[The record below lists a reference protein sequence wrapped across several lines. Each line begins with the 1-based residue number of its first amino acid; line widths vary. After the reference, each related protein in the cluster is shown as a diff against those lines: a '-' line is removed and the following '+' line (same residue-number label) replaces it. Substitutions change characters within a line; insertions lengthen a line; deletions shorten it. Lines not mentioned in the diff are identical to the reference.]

1 MIEKL
6 VRLSLRTRAVV
17 VLLMAVVI
25 VVGVFGYAGM
35 PVDAFPDISPIMVPV
50 FAEAHGMSP
59 EEVERLITYPI
70 ESAMNGLPG
79 VRQIK
84 STSAFGMAVIY
95 VYFEDNVDIYFARQL
110 VGERLSAAMPD
121 LPDMHE
127 PPGLGPIST
136 GLGQIFIY
144 YLTAD
149 EGVDTEGKSLDLYL
163 RDLNDWVV
171 KYQLQTV
178 RGVTEVLSMGGNV
191 LQYQIQPNPHALRE
205 YDVSLEDI
213 IDAVNENNRNAGG
226 QFLVLGSEEH
236 LVRGIGLLQSLDDIR
251 TLPLKSIDG
260 VPIMVRDVADVEF
273 GPEVRRGVVSRNGER
288 EVVSGIVLKL
298 FGENTSEV
306 IDSLYKKV
314 DEVKASLPEGVE
326 LVPYYEQAELV
337 SNATGTVK
345 TALLLGAL
353 LVLITLAVFLGN
365 WRTSLVVALALPF
378 SALAAVILM
387 RSFGVSA
394 NLMSLG
400 GIAIAIGM
408 LGDGSI
414 VMVENI
420 YRHLNIPEK
429 SHHEKH
435 RVILDSAHEVGKPIV
450 FSTAI
455 IILVFLP
462 ILTLQGVE
470 GKMFSPMAATIAFA
484 LLGSMVMAVVVAPV
498 LSSLLLSKG
507 KRTEFVVMTKLKAL
521 YRPALQ
527 WSIKHKKRV
536 ALIALA
542 AFVGSMLLLPL
553 LGTEFVPT
561 LEEGSI
567 FIGVAM
573 APSIALEAATET
585 IMVLERRILEYEPVE
600 ETVSRIGRPE
610 AGSHPHPVNYAE
622 VQIELKDHREWGR
635 FRSKAELVEALSE
648 DLSGYP
654 GVQLNFTQPIQNAF
668 DELLSGTRAELA
680 IKLYGE
686 DLEVLRSKSAEISTA
701 IEGVPGLVDLATEQ
715 SFGQPQVQ
723 IVADRAACARY
734 GVTVAQI
741 LELVELAIGGEVID
755 DIYLNVRRY
764 GIHLRLQEDY
774 RASPEAIRSL
784 LVHTEDGSL
793 IPLSQVAE
801 VRQVIGPIQINR
813 EKNQRRWTVS
823 GNVRGRDLGGVVADI
838 QARIESEVELPAGY
852 FVEYGGQF
860 ENQQRAMK
868 RLSIIVPIVIAAV
881 LALLWM
887 SFGIMRHALV
897 IILNIP
903 LALIGGVLGL
913 LVTGE
918 YLSVPASVGFI
929 ALFGIAVQ
937 NGVVLVSYFN
947 HHRSK
952 GVDLDAALVEGGLLR
967 LRPVLM
973 TAMTTVL
980 GLMPLLL
987 SRGIGSEVQRP
998 LATVV
1003 VFGLTTSTLLTLFVI
1018 PAVYGWVEEWLDPSL
1033 RAVQDDM
1040 RPEGAS
1046 WGQSPDPD

>member
-1 MIEKL
+1 MISRI
-6 VRLSLRTRAVV
+6 VRLSLRRRAVV
-17 VLLMAVVI
+17 VLGMLAVI
-25 VVGVFGYAGM
+25 AVGIFSYSGM
-35 PVDAFPDISPIMVPV
+35 PVDAFPDISPIMVPI

-59 EEVERLITYPI
+59 EEVERLISYPI

-79 VRQIK
+79 VTQIK

-95 VYFEDNVDIYFARQL
+95 VYFKDDVDIYFARQL
-110 VGERLSAAMPD
+110 VSERLAAAMPD

-149 EGVDTEGKSLDLYL
+149 ESVDTDGMPVDLYL
-163 RDLNDWVV
+163 RDINDWVV

-178 RGVTEVLSMGGNV
+178 PGVTEVLSMGGSV
-191 LQYQIQPNPHALRE
+191 LQYQIRPSPLALLE

-236 LVRGIGLLQSLDDIR
+236 LVRGIGLLTSLDDIR
-251 TLPLKSIDG
+251 GLPLKSIDG
-260 VPIMVRDVADVEF
+260 VPIRVADVAEVEF
-273 GPEVRRGVVSRNGER
+273 GPEIRRGVVSHNGEQ
-288 EVVSGIVLKL
+288 EVISGIVLKL
-298 FGENTSEV
+298 FGENTSDV
-306 IDSLYKKV
+306 IDRLYSKV
-314 DEVKASLPEGVE
+314 DEVRDSLPEGVA

-337 SNATGTVK
+337 RNATGTVK
-345 TALLLGAL
+345 TALFLGAL
-353 LVLITLAVFLGN
+353 LVLVTLAFFLGDV
-365 WRTSLVVALALPF
+365 RTSFIVALALPF

-387 RSFGVSA
+387 RMLGVSA

-400 GIAIAIGM
+400 GIAVAIGM

-435 RVILDSAHEVGKPIV
+435 RIILDSAHEVGKPIA

-462 ILTLQGVE
+462 ILTLKGVE
-470 GKMFSPMAATIAFA
+470 GKMFSPMAMTIAFA
-484 LLGSMVMAVVVAPV
+484 LVGSMVMAVVVAPV
-498 LSSLLLSKG
+498 LSSLLLKKG
-507 KRTEFVVMTKLKAL
+507 KHTEFVILTRTKDL
-521 YRPALQ
+521 YRPALC
-527 WSIKHKKRV
+527 WAIKHKKRV
-536 ALIALA
+536 VMIALA
-542 AFVGSMLLLPL
+542 AFVVSMLTLPL
-553 LGTEFVPT
+553 IGTEFVPT

-573 APSIALEAATET
+573 APSIALEKATET
-585 IMVLERRILEYEPVE
+585 IMTLERRILEYDPVD

-622 VQIELKDHREWGR
+622 IHIELKPRSEWGR
-635 FRSKAELVEALSE
+635 FRSKDEFVEVLSE

-654 GVQLNFTQPIQNAF
+654 GVQLNFTQPVQNAF

-680 IKLYGE
+680 IKVYGE
-686 DLEVLRSKSAEISTA
+686 DLEVLRSKSAEIAAA
-701 IEGVPGLVDLATEQ
+701 IADVSGLVDLASEQ
-715 SFGQPQVQ
+715 GFGQPQIQ

-755 DIYLNVRRY
+755 DMYLNVRRY
-764 GIHLRLQEDY
+764 GIHLRLQEQY
-774 RASPEAIRSL
+774 RDDPEAIRAL
-784 LVHTEDGSL
+784 LVHTDDGSL
-793 IPLSQVAE
+793 VPLSQVAE
-801 VRQVIGPIQINR
+801 VREVIGPIQINR
-813 EKNQRRWTVS
+813 EKNQRRWTVQA
-823 GNVRGRDLGGVVADI
+823 NIRGRDLGSVVADV
-838 QARIESEVELPAGY
+838 QQRIEESVELPAGY

-887 SFGIMRHALV
+887 SFGVMRHALV

-903 LALIGGVLGL
+903 LALIGGVMGL
-913 LVTGE
+913 LITGQ

-937 NGVVLVSYFN
+937 NGIVLVSYFN

-952 GVDLDAALVEGGLLR
+952 GIDLDAALVEGSLLR

-973 TAMTTVL
+973 TAVTTVL

-987 SRGIGSEVQRP
+987 SRGMGSEVQRP

-1018 PAVYGWVEEWLDPSL
+1018 PAVYGWVEERLDPSL
-1033 RAVQDDM
+1033 EPKAERKRRTGVPAQFV
-1040 RPEGAS
+1040 
-1046 WGQSPDPD
+1046 